1 MGEDTQF
8 LTIVVVGASGHLA
21 RTKILPAL
29 FALYCQGYLPER
41 FRIVGFARTD
51 LSDDDFRETVG
62 QNLTCRYTPGES
74 CAERMQEFLGRC
86 EYISARYDSAERF
99 RDVQHDDGGVPR
111 EQDGNL
117 LFYLAIPPAIFPL
130 AARAIGEAGLARR
143 GQAEPWTRLVIEK
156 PFGHDRPSSDA
167 LSHEIG
173 DVFEED
179 QIYRIDHYLGK
190 EVIQNL
196 LVLRFANLVFEPI
209 WNRHYIQSVQ
219 ITWKENLSIEG
230 RGGYFDSAG
239 IIRDV
244 MQNHL
249 VQILALIAMEPPP
262 RLDATHIRNAKVNAL
277 ICVPPASLDTAVLGQ
292 YTGTNGHGMSILGY
306 REDPSV
312 PDESVCPTYAA
323 IALRVDNSRWDGV
336 PFLMRAGK
344 GLDGRMTEIRIRFHE
359 IPGRMFKSDEEH
371 LKANELVIRVQPD
384 AAIYFTIMN
393 KVPGVGMELET
404 RELDL
409 QYASAFSQLIPDA
422 YEDLLLDV
430 FRGEK
435 SLFIREDELAAAWD
449 IFTPLL
455 HEIDDA
461 IIHPDPYTFG
471 SMGPDRAN
479 ALAAAHHVAWC

>member
-1 MGEDTQF
+1 MGESTQN

-29 FALYCQGYLPER
+29 FALYCQGYLPEH
-41 FRIVGFARTD
+41 FRIIGFARTN
-51 LSDDDFRETVG
+51 LSDDAFRETVG
-62 QNLTCRYTPGES
+62 LNLTCRYTPGES
-74 CAERMQEFLGRC
+74 CAERMQEFLSRC
-86 EYISARYDSAERF
+86 EYIAGKYDSAERF
-99 RDVQHDDGGVPR
+99 QEIERAVGRVPPA
-111 EQDGNL
+111 EDANL
-117 LFYLAIPPAIFPL
+117 LFYLAIPPAVFPV

-143 GQAEPWTRLVIEK
+143 GQVEPWTRLVIEK
-156 PFGHDRPSSDA
+156 PFGHDRPSSNK

-173 DVFEED
+173 AVFGED

-230 RGGYFDSAG
+230 RGGYFDSSG

-249 VQILALIAMEPPP
+249 VQILALVAMEPPP

-277 ICVPPASLDTAVLGQ
+277 ICVPPPSLETAVLGQ
-292 YTGTNGHGMSILGY
+292 YTGTNGDGMTIPGY

-312 PDESVCPTYAA
+312 PDDSVSPTYAA
-323 IALRVDNSRWDGV
+323 VALHVENSRWDGV

-359 IPGRMFKSDEEH
+359 IPGRMFKSGEAH

-404 RELDL
+404 RDLDL

-430 FRGEK
+430 FTGEK

-455 HEIDDA
+455 HEIDDT
-461 IIHPDPYTFG
+461 ITNPDPYTFG
-471 SMGPDRAN
+471 TVGPDRAN
-479 ALAAAHHVAWC
+479 SLAAAHNVTWY

>member
-1 MGEDTQF
+1 MDLAEDG
-8 LTIVVVGASGHLA
+8 L
-21 RTKILPAL
+21 KAL
-29 FALYCQGYLPER
+29 EKVQ
-41 FRIVGFARTD
+41 
-51 LSDDDFRETVG
+51 
-62 QNLTCRYTPGES
+62 
-74 CAERMQEFLGRC
+74 
-86 EYISARYDSAERF
+86 
-99 RDVQHDDGGVPR
+99 QHDYDVILLDVSMPHMDGITCLKRLQEGGCSAVVIMVTGG
-111 EQDGNL
+111 GNVQT
-117 LFYLAIPPAIFPL
+117 AVEVMMHG
-130 AARAIGEAGLARR
+130 AADF
-143 GQAEPWTRLVIEK
+143 IEK
-156 PFGHDRPSSDA
+156 PFGHDRRSSDA
-167 LSHEIG
+167 LSRDIAT
-173 DVFEED
+173 VFEED

-209 WNRHYIQSVQ
+209 WNRHYIHSVQ

-249 VQILALIAMEPPP
+249 VQILALIAMESPS

-277 ICVPPASLDTAVLGQ
+277 ICVPPPSLETAVLGQ
-292 YTGTNGHGMSILGY
+292 YTGKNGNGDTVAGY

-312 PDESVCPTYAA
+312 PDHSVSPTYAA
-323 IALRVDNSRWDGV
+323 IALRVENSRWDGV

-344 GLDGRMTEIRIRFHE
+344 GLDGKMTEIRIRFHE
-359 IPGRMFKSDEEH
+359 IPGRMFKSGEKH
-371 LKANELVIRVQPD
+371 LKANELVIRIQPD

-404 RELDL
+404 RDLDL
-409 QYASAFSQLIPDA
+409 QYASAFSQQIPDA

-430 FRGEK
+430 LRGEK

-455 HEIDDA
+455 HEIDKS
-461 IIHPDPYTFG
+461 ILKPDPYMFG
-471 SMGPDRAN
+471 SMGPERADS
-479 ALAAAHHVAWC
+479 LAAEHNVKWC